1 VQKDGSQFPPRSKE
15 RDLHCEDLM
24 KNRRTHHNSDS
35 KREINNKKVSLL
47 VWVVLAS
54 CHEDGMIKEQPE
66 TNRTEVVNGGP
77 F

>member
-1 VQKDGSQFPPRSKE
+1 
-15 RDLHCEDLM
+15 M